1 MVARLFVPQSH
12 KNGELSIVN
21 LSILKLKCRM
31 LQIIKSFLAK
41 MCMTASQQQWEP
53 D

>member
-21 LSILKLKCRM
+21 LSILKT
-31 LQIIKSFLAK
+31 K
-41 MCMTASQQQWEP
+41 MQDATNY
-53 D
+53 